1 MFGDRGR
8 SRLYRM
14 QLIQIGVVKQ
24 KTVLDLVLEMAA
36 RQTAEIDQLKMS
48 ASARSREK
56 RDRQVSPRCR
66 ASKRAA

>member
-1 MFGDRGR
+1 
-8 SRLYRM
+8 M

-36 RQTAEIDQLKMS
+36 RQAAEIDQLKMS
-48 ASARSREK
+48 VSARSRK
-56 RDRQVSPRCR
+56 KLDRQVSPRCR